1 MPENTKEKD
10 IILKNLDYIG
20 LNLEELPDFL
30 TIYKD
35 VDFISVENEFVSE
48 DIFARGLCLPSDIK
62 MTEDEQNYVISVIKS
77 YFNKMG

>member
-35 VDFISVENEFVSE
+35 NKIFYSKETYKYDSKGHRHITKEN
-48 DIFARGLCLPSDIK
+48 G
-62 MTEDEQNYVISVIKS
+62 
-77 YFNKMG
+77 